1 MTTITLDERGC
12 GQGKTTDGIYKRL
25 NKNHKNNIKS
35 LIVVPSIELQK
46 QYKNDLDIPVHI
58 INSKIYNQYTTTVR
72 ATLDS
77 MERGTKVILITH
89 KTFLMLPFNKFRKDY
104 DLVIDEAIEEVI
116 KKTSIV
122 SVNTDDWNPD
132 YDLNNL
138 FSFKDDMISQIVEL
152 SYDDDDNWYELH
164 QDRTP
169 SYSLI
174 SDSPSFKTIT
184 DKNYIHY
191 VTPKGWNILNNQ
203 DGGVVNVI
211 STLNPESFKYWKSI
225 HIAAAAFKRT
235 KMYHWMQANSLFTQ
249 TQNSFKKHKGNIKI
263 WASDNNKFNWS
274 NNKRKNM
281 PEILNDYHTLVNTNA
296 SGKVIAIRNNEELR
310 SLNNEERIGH
320 SVHGLNSKV
329 LQSCNDISL
338 ESALIMD
345 SQTRKFVMD
354 NWFSA
359 ILSKSEVNRNII
371 HMHSAYLFYQVVM
384 RTKLRNQNYNDERIN
399 IFVLDQDTA
408 VCLMD
413 YFEEISDVGEMDIT
427 SNIIQMPRGRPQTSE
442 ELKIEKKAERNRK
455 YRLKQMAK
463 RNAEDMRKTVKPL

>member
-1 MTTITLDERGC
+1 MIITIDERGC
-12 GQGKTTDGIYKRL
+12 GQGKTTDGIYKRIY
-25 NKNHKNNIKS
+25 KNHKNNINT
-35 LIVVPSIELQK
+35 LVVVPSIQLQK

-58 INSKIYNQYTTTVR
+58 INSEIYNQYNTTVR

-77 MERGTKVILITH
+77 MERNNKLILITH
-89 KTFLMLPFNKFRKDY
+89 KTFLMLPMNKFRKNY

-116 KKTSIV
+116 KKTTIV

-138 FSFKDDMISQIVEL
+138 FSFKDDITSQIVDL
-152 SYDDDDNWYELH
+152 SNDDDENWYQLY

-191 VTPKGWNILNNQ
+191 VTPRGWHILNNQ

-211 STLNPESFKYWKSI
+211 STLNPESLKYYKSV
-225 HIAAAAFKRT
+225 HIASAAFKKT
-235 KMYHWMQANSLFTQ
+235 KMYHWMKANDLVTQ
-249 TQNSFKKHKGNIKI
+249 TQNVFKKHKGNIKI
-263 WASDNNKFNWS
+263 WASDNNKFSWS

-281 PEILNDYHTLVNTNA
+281 PEILNDYHNLVNRNA

-310 SLNNEERIGH
+310 NLNNEIRIGH
-320 SVHGLNSKV
+320 SVHGLNNKS

-338 ESALIMD
+338 ESALVMD
-345 SQTRKFVMD
+345 SQTKKFIID
-354 NWFSA
+354 NWLSA
-359 ILSKSEVNRNII
+359 IHNKHELNRAII

-384 RTKLRNQNYNDERIN
+384 RTKLRNQNYNNERIN

-408 VCLMD
+408 VCLLD
-413 YFEEISDVGEMDIT
+413 YFDDVQESGELDIT

-442 ELKIEKKAERNRK
+442 ELKLQKKQERNRR
-455 YRLKQMAK
+455 YYLKQQAK
-463 RNAEDMRKTVKPL
+463 KRAEEIKTEKPL

>member
-25 NKNHKNNIKS
+25 YKNHKNNIKS
-35 LIVVPSIELQK
+35 LIVVPSIQLQK

-58 INSKIYNQYTTTVR
+58 INSEVYNQYTTTVR

-77 MERGTKVILITH
+77 MERGNKIILITH
-89 KTFLMLPFNKFRKDY
+89 KTFLMLPFNKFRREY
-104 DLVIDEAIEEVI
+104 DLIIDEAIEEVI

-138 FSFKDDMISQIVEL
+138 FSFKDDIISQIVEL
-152 SYDDDDNWYELH
+152 SNYDDENWYQLY

-191 VTPKGWNILNNQ
+191 VTPRGWSILNNQ
-203 DGGVVNVI
+203 DGGVINVI
-211 STLNPESFKYWKSI
+211 STLNPDAMKYWKSI

-235 KMYHWMQANSLFTQ
+235 KMYHWMQANNLFTQ

-281 PEILNDYHTLVNTNA
+281 PEILNDYHNLVNTNA

-320 SVHGLNSKV
+320 SVHGLNRKS
-329 LQSCNDISL
+329 LQACNDISL

-354 NWFSA
+354 NWLSA
-359 ILSKSEVNRNII
+359 ILSKSEVNRAII
-371 HMHSAYLFYQVVM
+371 HMHSTYLFYQVVM
-384 RTKLRNQNYNDERIN
+384 RTKLRNQNYNNERIN

-413 YFEEISDVGEMDIT
+413 YFDEVSDVGEMDIT

-442 ELKIEKKAERNRK
+442 ELKIEKKQERNRR
-455 YRLKQMAK
+455 YYLRQQAK
-463 RNAEDMRKTVKPL
+463 KRAEEIKTEKPL

>member
-1 MTTITLDERGC
+1 MNITLDERGC

-25 NKNHKNNIKS
+25 YKNHKNNIKS
-35 LIVVPSIELQK
+35 LVVVPSIKLQK
-46 QYKNDLDIPVHI
+46 QYKDDLDIPVTI
-58 INSKIYNQYTTTVR
+58 INSEIYNQYNTTVR

-77 MERGTKVILITH
+77 MERGTNLILITH
-89 KTFLMLPFNKFRKDY
+89 KTFLMLPMNKFRKDY
-104 DLVIDEAIEEVI
+104 DLIIDEAIDEVI
-116 KKTSIV
+116 KKTTIV
-122 SVNTDDWNPD
+122 SVNSDDWNPD

-138 FSFKDDMISQIVEL
+138 FSFHDDITTQIVEL
-152 SYDDDDNWYELH
+152 SNDDDENWYQLY

-184 DKNYIHY
+184 DKNYVHY
-191 VTPKGWNILNNQ
+191 VTPRGWNILNNQ

-211 STLNPESFKYWKSI
+211 STLNPNTFMYYKSV

-235 KMYHWMQANSLFTQ
+235 KMYHWMQANNLFTQ

-263 WASDNNKFNWS
+263 WASSDNKFSWS
-274 NNKRKNM
+274 NNKRKTK
-281 PEILNDYHTLVNTNA
+281 PEILNDYHNLVNTNA

-310 SLNNEERIGH
+310 SLNNEIRIGH
-320 SVHGLNSKV
+320 SVHGLNSKS
-329 LQSCNDISL
+329 LQNCNDISL

-345 SQTRKFVMD
+345 SQTRKFIMD
-354 NWFSA
+354 NWLSA
-359 ILSKSEVNRNII
+359 TLNKTEVNKKII

-384 RTKLRNQNYNDERIN
+384 RTKLRNQNYNNERIN

-413 YFEEISDVGEMDIT
+413 YFDEISESGELDIT
-427 SNIIQMPRGRPQTSE
+427 SNVIPITRGRPQTSE
-442 ELKIEKKAERNRK
+442 ELKIQKKAERNRK

-463 RNAEDMRKTVKPL
+463 KKAEQLRKTEKPL